1 MNNIRDVIK
10 TTFVSFRP
18 DLLYRN
24 PILLVTEISMFVSI
38 VAVIFNGFFQL
49 PFTTDYRMF
58 YLSVIL
64 LLFLTLLFANLGY
77 AISEGQSK
85 SIVDSLQ
92 KFRKEAMAN
101 LIVGEETVPV
111 SSSTLKKGDIVLVR
125 KGEDIPMDGEV
136 IEGNAYVS
144 EANITGES
152 RPVLKVLGDS
162 VTGSTRLLTD
172 TIKVRVTSDPGET
185 FIDKMIGL
193 VKKSS
198 RERTP
203 NEIALT
209 VLLSG
214 FTLIFLM
221 VVSVL
226 YTESAYIGLTPN
238 VEFLIVLFICLIPTT
253 IGSLL
258 TAIGIASVNR
268 MSSFNVMAK
277 SGRAVESAGDIDTI
291 ILDKTGTITMGDR
304 EAKEFYPAAG
314 VDKADFIR
322 YCLACSQKDQTR
334 EGISIVKACR
344 RVLGDNIPDEFQ
356 DYEFI
361 PFSAVSKFSGI
372 HKGDRYVMKGSLRAM
387 ENKYGIKDLSIEG
400 ICKEISSRGGTAIPV
415 AVEGKF
421 VGVIEM
427 TDMLKPGIRERL
439 ELLRKMQIK
448 TIMCTGDD
456 EVTAKQISYEAGI
469 DEYVANS
476 TPEDKYNVVLNEKGK
491 SRMVAMVGDGT
502 NDAPALA
509 KADVGLAMNS
519 GTAAAKDASNMIDLD
534 NDPTKL
540 IDIIFIGKQILITR
554 GALTTFS
561 FANDLSKYFVI
572 LPAVFSSFGFLGF
585 LNLLDLTNPLLA
597 ITSALIFNTFIIIF
611 LVPMALKGVRFK
623 PSSVSELL
631 KRNIYLYGVGGIILP
646 FIAIKAIYVALAS
659 FGVVW

>member
-1 MNNIRDVIK
+1 MNNYKEILK
-10 TTFVSFRP
+10 TTLIGFRP
-18 DLLYRN
+18 DFLYRN
-24 PILLVTEISMFVSI
+24 PILLITEISMVLSI
-38 VAVIFNGFFQL
+38 FAILFNAAFQLTFSISYQEFYVAV
-49 PFTTDYRMF
+49 
-58 YLSVIL
+58 VL
-64 LLFLTLLFANLGY
+64 LLFLTIFFANLGY
-77 AISEGQSK
+77 AISEGQSR

-92 KFRKEAMAN
+92 KFRKESTAN
-101 LIVGEETVPV
+101 LITSEGTTVV
-111 SSSTLKKGDIVLVR
+111 LSSTLKKGDFVIVNR
-125 KGEDIPMDGEV
+125 GEDIPMDGEV
-136 IEGNAYVS
+136 VEGNAYVS
-144 EANITGES
+144 EANISGES

-162 VTGSTRLLTD
+162 VTGSTHLLTD
-172 TIKVRVTSDPGET
+172 TLKVRITSDPGET
-185 FIDKMIGL
+185 FIDKMIDL

-226 YTESAYIGLTPN
+226 YAESSYTGLVPN
-238 VEFLIVLFICLIPTT
+238 LIFLIVLFICLIPTT

-277 SGRAVESAGDIDTI
+277 SGRAVENAGDIDSI

-304 EAKEFYPAAG
+304 EAKEFYPASGISAE
-314 VDKADFIR
+314 KFIR
-322 YCLACSQKDQTR
+322 YCYASSINDQTR
-334 EGISIVKACR
+334 EGMSIVKTCKGR
-344 RVLGDNIPDEFQ
+344 LGDIDAQDFK

-361 PFSAVSKFSGI
+361 PFSAENKYSGI
-372 HKGDRYVMKGSLRAM
+372 TKGQDYVIKGSLRAL
-387 ENKYGIKDLSIEG
+387 ENKFGIKDLSIEG
-400 ICKEISSRGGTAIPV
+400 ICKQISSTGGTAIPV
-415 AVEGKF
+415 AAGGKF

-427 TDMLKPGIRERL
+427 TDMLKPGIKERL
-439 ELLRKMQIK
+439 ELLHKMQIK

-456 EVTAKQISYEAGI
+456 EITAKQISSEAGI
-469 DEYVANS
+469 DEYVSNS
-476 TPEDKYNVVLNEKGK
+476 SPEDKFNVVVNEKNK

-509 KADVGLAMNS
+509 RADVGLAMNS
-519 GTAAAKDASNMIDLD
+519 GTPAAKDASNMIDLD

-572 LPAVFSSFGFLGF
+572 LPAVFSSFSFLSF
-585 LNLLDLTNPLLA
+585 LNVLDLTNPLLA
-597 ITSALIFNTFIIIF
+597 ITSALVFNTFII
-611 LVPMALKGVRFK
+611 LVLIPMALKGVKFK

-631 KRNIYLYGVGGIILP
+631 KRNIFVYGIGGLILP
-646 FIAIKAIYVALAS
+646 FIAIKLIYVALA
-659 FGVVW
+659 FVGVGW